1 MKPIIYPSVEEG
13 IREYFEELDAPET
26 LSDLIIEAYAAIE
39 EAGQV
44 FFDTP
49 YVIDIGDVDPLG
61 QGILLMEG
69 ANYLAKNTSWEE
81 QEYWY
86 GLKDRIASALIREG
100 ASWDWGES
108 WGMLCFYFWH
118 PQTGQVSIHDPHEVV
133 EWGSTCPSLPQ
144 DWAEVSRQ
152 EYALLLLC
160 NRAAR
165 EDMAEATDIRMSW
178 RDRLP
183 AIRCFYPEADE
194 FGLYPLD
201 EAA

>member
-1 MKPIIYPSVEEG
+1 MKPKYIPSVEEG
-13 IREYFEELDAPET
+13 IREYYQLKDAPES
-26 LSDLIIEAYAAIE
+26 LSDLIIEAREAVE
-39 EAGQV
+39 EAGQE
-44 FFDTP
+44 FFESP
-49 YVIDIGDVDPLG
+49 FVVDIGDVEEIG
-61 QGILLMEG
+61 QGLLLMEA
-69 ANYLAKNTSWEE
+69 ANFLAKRSSLDWD
-81 QEYWY
+81 WY

-100 ASWDWGES
+100 AFWDVGES
-108 WGMLCFYFWH
+108 WGYACFYYWH
-118 PQTGQVSIHDPHEVV
+118 PQVGQVSIHDPHEVV
-133 EWGSTCPSLPQ
+133 ECGDCRPNLPQ

-152 EYALLLLC
+152 EYALLLLS

-178 RDRLP
+178 HDRLP